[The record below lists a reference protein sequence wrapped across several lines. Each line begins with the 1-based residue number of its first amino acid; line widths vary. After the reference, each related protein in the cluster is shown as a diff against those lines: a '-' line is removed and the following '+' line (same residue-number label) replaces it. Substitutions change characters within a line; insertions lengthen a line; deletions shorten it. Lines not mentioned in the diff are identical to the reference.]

1 MINTEH
7 PRTVAQRSRCLW
19 TIRTNGSLWL
29 PAFTKAL
36 NIIVI
41 KLHPA
46 QGKNRLLLRYQAII
60 VLSVKVARRC
70 KNSTSA
76 SPARKQSKVRV
87 KSGRRGAE
95 EPRKPACT
103 LAEKSKGVP
112 GEAPGWLHRL
122 ECLLQSRLKAR
133 LIWLRRC
140 HWWFLRGLEC
150 SPAKSRSHPRSSRE
164 KREKRFVIPLNA
176 NAGHL
181 RSRGKQSPF
190 ADLVEWT

>member
-19 TIRTNGSLWL
+19 TISPNGSLWL
-29 PAFTKAL
+29 LAFTKAFNL
-36 NIIVI
+36 IVI

-46 QGKNRLLLRYQAII
+46 QRKKAALQVSCDYRDLCKGC
-60 VLSVKVARRC
+60 VA
-70 KNSTSA
+70 SQ
-76 SPARKQSKVRV
+76 KQHLGFTCRQRWESKV
-87 KSGRRGAE
+87 GDE
-95 EPRKPACT
+95 EPRKPACMRT
-103 LAEKSKGVP
+103 KKSKGVP
-112 GEAPGWLHRL
+112 GKVPGWLHRL

-133 LIWLRRC
+133 LIWLRCC

-150 SPAKSRSHPRSSRE
+150 SPAKSRSHLRSSRE

-181 RSRGKQSPF
+181 HSRGKPSPF
-190 ADLVEWT
+190 ADLIEWT